1 MISKVPDMASES
13 KPPILPKSSQGFT
26 LLEVVI
32 ALAVFGFLIGG
43 LLGFLPWG
51 VQGVGKVREQNV
63 AYGLIDGVQV
73 ELERMGFSLV
83 ERGTMRWTNPTNP
96 QPVPPWNVLLV
107 ARKVG
112 GQVEFEQVIESD
124 EFKMNTSDEPEE
136 GTMQQSW
143 QSLSGGANVPFN
155 ESTDGKPIS
164 LLGLES
170 FKSIAPYSQRW
181 IPQGER
187 YFLIKCSQYP
197 IGHRHQHHPSNGFL
211 ALQIDVQWPYKLP
224 DPSKGTDGFRRVEER
239 YRSHFRFPLAIT
251 R

>member
-1 MISKVPDMASES
+1 MISKVPDMPTES
-13 KPPILPKSSQGFT
+13 KQPVAPKSNQGFT

-63 AYGLIDGVQV
+63 AYGLVDGVQV

-83 ERGTMRWTNPTNP
+83 ERGTMRWTNPSNP
-96 QPVPPWNVLLV
+96 QPLPPWNVLLV
-107 ARKVG
+107 ARREG

-124 EFKMNTSDEPEE
+124 ENKMNSSDQPEE
-136 GTMQQSW
+136 GSMKQAW
-143 QSLSGGANVPFN
+143 ESLSGGPNVPFN

-170 FKSIAPYSQRW
+170 FKSVAPYSQRW
-181 IPQGER
+181 IPESER

-197 IGHRHQHHPSNGFL
+197 IGHRHRHHPSNGFL
-211 ALQIDVQWPYKLP
+211 ALQIDIQWPYKLP

>member
-1 MISKVPDMASES
+1 MTSQSSPPAVTES
-13 KPPILPKSSQGFT
+13 RQGFT

-63 AYGLIDGVQV
+63 AYGLVDGVQV

-83 ERGTMRWTNPTNP
+83 EKGTVRFDWTVPNP
-96 QPVPPWNVLLV
+96 QPLPPWNLLLV
-107 ARKVG
+107 ARKSG

-124 EFKMNTSDEPEE
+124 ENKMNTPGELEE
-136 GTMQQSW
+136 GSMKDSW
-143 QSLSGGANVPFN
+143 QSLSGGASAAFN
-155 ESTDGKPIS
+155 QAADGKPIS

-170 FKSIAPYSQRW
+170 FKEIAPYSQRW
-181 IPQGER
+181 IPEGER

-224 DPSKGTDGFRRVEER
+224 DPSRGPDGFRRVEER

>member
-1 MISKVPDMASES
+1 MTAQPQPSVGSISRK
-13 KPPILPKSSQGFT
+13 GFT

-51 VQGVGKVREQNV
+51 VQGVGKVREQSV

-73 ELERMGFSLV
+73 ELERMGFGLV
-83 ERGTMRWTNPTNP
+83 ERGTMRWTNPIDP
-96 QPVPPWNVLLV
+96 QSLTPWNVLLV
-107 ARKVG
+107 ARKKG

-124 EFKMNTSDEPEE
+124 EDRMNSSNELNE
-136 GTMQQSW
+136 GSMQRDW
-143 QSLSGGANVPFN
+143 QSLSGGPSVPFN
-155 ESTDGKPIS
+155 QSMEGTPIS

-170 FKSIAPYSQRW
+170 SKALAPYSQRW
-181 IPQGER
+181 IPEGER

-197 IGHRHQHHPSNGFL
+197 INHRHQHHPSNGFL

-224 DPSKGTDGFRRVEER
+224 DPSQGTDGYRRVEER